1 MPYLRF
7 ESVATQRHFH
17 RARLRRNVSYP
28 IEFAPVQFPVH
39 KRATVPAENCIF
51 FEPCIRK
58 RLGQSVRTVHV
69 AATGIPNILHKNVE
83 FFIKSSSGAHLRLV
97 SAYRNARAGNF
108 CETADKSDGHL
119 VYGGV
124 YHYHPVFSTAAR
136 NESALACPDLLF
148 KNLRIDKIVIVT
160 CRNAVPLSI
169 EPYARIGILSVK
181 ESYVR
186 NVPALAQHKAAAAQI
201 VYPRTCLFRPGIVT
215 VEPLSVDSQTKSRN
229 VIVRRLVNAAM
240 YDEPVE
246 ALRHSVV
253 GKALEISR
261 MTLVCPVS
269 VPFAPLSVGCE
280 RLRSAQILT
289 IYVCHRSGLPDI
301 RHASGISGIPS
312 RP

>member
-1 MPYLRF
+1 M
-7 ESVATQRHFH
+7 
-17 RARLRRNVSYP
+17 
-28 IEFAPVQFPVH
+28 H

-51 FEPCIRK
+51 FEPCSRK

-83 FFIKSSSGAHLRLV
+83 FFIEPSSGAHQRPV
-97 SAYRNARAGNF
+97 SADRDAGTGEL
-108 CETADKSDGHL
+108 CETAYQSYGHL
-119 VYGGV
+119 VYGGID
-124 YHYHPVFSTAAR
+124 HYHPVFRPAAR

-160 CRNAVPLSI
+160 CRNAVPLSV
-169 EPYARIGILSVK
+169 EPYARIGVLSVK

-215 VEPLSVDSQTKSRN
+215 VEPLSVDSQTQSRN
-229 VIVRRLVNAAM
+229 VLVGRLVNAAM

-246 ALRHSVV
+246 ALRHSIVC
-253 GKALEISR
+253 KALEISR
-261 MTLVCPVS
+261 MTLISPVA
-269 VPFAPLSVGCE
+269 VPFAPFSVGCE
-280 RLRSAQILT
+280 RLRSAEILT